1 MKRPLAT
8 WLLFA
13 IALAWFGFAPSAQ
26 AQTCTITTT
35 AVAFGV
41 YDPQATGALDGT
53 GSVRLD
59 CSNYGTVNVALDDGG
74 ATSYPARRMTTP
86 SGPDLLGYQL
96 YTDNAR
102 SIVWGDGATAATD
115 TVNCFI
121 GISSDGCVSTLFSLR
136 ATRTIYGRI
145 PALQNVGIGNYSDT
159 VRLTITF

>member
-8 WLLFA
+8 WLL
-13 IALAWFGFAPSAQ
+13 IALALAWLGFTPAAQ
-26 AQTCTITTT
+26 AQTCSITTT
-35 AVAFGV
+35 PVAFGV

-59 CSNYGTVNVALDDGG
+59 CSNYGTVNVALDDGN
-74 ATSYPARRMTTP
+74 ATSYATRRMSNGT
-86 SGPDLLGYQL
+86 DLLPYQL

-102 SIVWGDGATAATD
+102 STIWGDGATGATD

-121 GISSDGCVSTLFSLR
+121 GFSSDGCVSTLFSLR

>member
-1 MKRPLAT
+1 VKRPLAT
-8 WLLFA
+8 WLLVLMAFA
-13 IALAWFGFAPSAQ
+13 WLGFAPSAH
-26 AQTCTITTT
+26 AQSCTITTT
-35 AVAFGV
+35 PVAFGV
-41 YDPQATGALDGT
+41 YDPQAASALDGT

-59 CSNYGTVNVALDDGG
+59 CTNYGTVNVALDDGN
-74 ATSYPARRMTTP
+74 ATSYATRRMSNGT
-86 SGPDLLGYQL
+86 DLLLYQL
-96 YTDNAR
+96 YTDTAR

-145 PALQNVGIGNYSDT
+145 AALQNVGIGNYSDT